1 MGYVIK
7 TCERAEILLQSLPD
21 SYDQLIINLTN
32 NLLVD
37 YLNFDDIVATVLDEE
52 KWRKNKEERQIGS
65 QQLEALTMTRGRSLE
80 HSPSGSES
88 GSQNHGMT
96 NKKKVKCYNCVKKGH
111 YKKDCWALKQNPG
124 P

>member
-37 YLNFDDIVATVLDEE
+37 YLNFDDIVAAVLDEE
-52 KWRKNKEERQIGS
+52 KRRKNKEERHIGS
-65 QQLEALTMTRGRSLE
+65 Q
-80 HSPSGSES
+80 
-88 GSQNHGMT
+88 
-96 NKKKVKCYNCVKKGH
+96 
-111 YKKDCWALKQNPG
+111 
-124 P
+124 